1 MNYIDK
7 YKEWLSKDIF
17 DESVKN
23 ELLEIQGN
31 EKEIEDRFYKN
42 LEFGTGG
49 LRGIIAAGSNRI
61 NKYTVR
67 RATQGLANYIIEKT
81 GRTGKLKGVAIAFD
95 SRNFSDEFALETA
108 LCLCANGIK
117 VYLFESLRP
126 TPELSFAVRELGCI
140 AGVVITASHNPPEYN
155 GYKVYWEDGAQITP
169 PHDKGIIDKV
179 NEIEDYSEALIMSQD
194 EADRSGLLKIIGED
208 IDKRYEEELLKLV
221 ENKGVIQQE
230 ASNLK
235 IVYTPLHGTGNLP
248 VRRVLKTLGFENV
261 YVVKEQ
267 EKPDGNF
274 PTVSY
279 PNPEDANAF
288 ALALNLAKKVDAD
301 IILATDPDADRLGVY
316 VKDTQTNEYHPLTG
330 NMSGILIC
338 QYLLEQKKQK
348 GTLPENGVI
357 VSTIVTTNMAKKLAK
372 KYNLKSIETLT
383 GFKFIGEQI
392 KLFEENNSYE
402 YVFGFEESYGCL
414 VGTHARDKDAVVAVM
429 SLCEAAA
436 YYKSRGMSLWEQMQ
450 KIFQTYG
457 YYREGLASV
466 TMKGIEGAEKIQQ
479 IIRKLRTNPPH
490 NIGEYKVL
498 KVRDYKKEVIVDMNT
513 HVESATNLPV
523 SNVLYYELSDKAWCC
538 VRPSGTEPKIKFYM
552 GVVGSDEAD
561 SVNKLEKLKEAVLS
575 FQ

>member
-1 MNYIDK
+1 M
-7 YKEWLSKDIF
+7 
-17 DESVKN
+17 
-23 ELLEIQGN
+23 
-31 EKEIEDRFYKN
+31 
-42 LEFGTGG
+42 
-49 LRGIIAAGSNRI
+49 
-61 NKYTVR
+61 
-67 RATQGLANYIIEKT
+67 
-81 GRTGKLKGVAIAFD
+81 
-95 SRNFSDEFALETA
+95 
-108 LCLCANGIK
+108 
-117 VYLFESLRP
+117 
-126 TPELSFAVRELGCI
+126 
-140 AGVVITASHNPPEYN
+140 
-155 GYKVYWEDGAQITP
+155 
-169 PHDKGIIDKV
+169 
-179 NEIEDYSEALIMSQD
+179 
-194 EADRSGLLKIIGED
+194 
-208 IDKRYEEELLKLV
+208 
-221 ENKGVIQQE
+221 
-230 ASNLK
+230 
-235 IVYTPLHGTGNLP
+235 
-248 VRRVLKTLGFENV
+248 
-261 YVVKEQ
+261 
-267 EKPDGNF
+267 
-274 PTVSY
+274 
-279 PNPEDANAF
+279 
-288 ALALNLAKKVDAD
+288 
-301 IILATDPDADRLGVY
+301 
-316 VKDTQTNEYHPLTG
+316 DTQTNEYHPLTG